1 MKFSRRAAVVIAT
14 LAVPP
19 IVSVAAALPAAAI
32 CDGPRTIYSITDA
45 SNVWVKTNV
54 SSAYIK
60 GPGSVSITKGRSW
73 TATGTVTATVSAEAG
88 IVFAK
93 ASASLGVS
101 VALART
107 GSTAFTYTLNVPSG
121 KTMRLQQY
129 KKGKGFRVTKKT
141 LQSPCTY
148 RTAYSKQYATGPV
161 SSNAES
167 TYLYKLVS

>member
-1 MKFSRRAAVVIAT
+1 MKFTRRAAMLALALMAPPVVT
-14 LAVPP
+14 
-19 IVSVAAALPAAAI
+19 VAAALPAAAI
-32 CDGPRTIYSITDA
+32 CDAPHTTYSFADA
-45 SNVWVKTNV
+45 TNVWVRTSV

-60 GPGSVSITKGRSW
+60 GPGSVSITKGRGW

-101 VALART
+101 VAYSRS
-107 GSTAFTYTLNVPSG
+107 GSTAFTYTLSVPSG
-121 KTMRLQQY
+121 KTMRMQQY
-129 KKGKGFRVTKKT
+129 KKGKGFKVTKKV
-141 LQSPCTY
+141 LQSPCSYKTV
-148 RTAYSKQYATGPV
+148 YSKQYVTGPV

>member
-1 MKFSRRAAVVIAT
+1 L
-14 LAVPP
+14 LAVPV
-19 IVSVAAALPAAAI
+19 VSIAAAIPAAAI
-32 CDGPRTIYSITDA
+32 CDADHTIYSFA
-45 SNVWVKTNV
+45 SSANVWLKTNV
-54 SSAYIK
+54 SSAYIV
-60 GPGSVSITKGRSW
+60 GPGSVAITKGRSW

-101 VALART
+101 VAYARS
-107 GSTAFTYTLNVPSG
+107 GSTAFTYTLTVPKG

-129 KKGKGFRVTKKT
+129 KKGLGFTVTKKV
-141 LQSPCTY
+141 LHAPCTY
-148 RTAYSKQYATGPV
+148 VTAYSKQYVTGPV